1 MKKYRIFCIRATVED
16 SQREEFLALLH
27 AALNSMRTPI
37 LDVEITFTP
46 LREGAPILPTT
57 LTVTEH
63 LVC

>member
-1 MKKYRIFCIRATVED
+1 MKKYCIFCIRATVED

-27 AALNSMRTPI
+27 AELISMRTPV
-37 LDVEITFTP
+37 LDVEITVTP
-46 LREGAPILPTT
+46 LPEGAPILPMS